1 MDIAKECITAIE
13 DLIEKAH
20 LKNGDIVVVGCSTSE
35 VLGSKIGTNSS
46 PDTAKILFE
55 KEKVEGDEFLALM
68 ENKPLAR
75 MLYDKVEIEEEVPQ
89 EMYQAVAEILAM
101 VYNLNKTK

>member
-20 LKNGDIVVVGCSTSE
+20 LKKGDIVVVGCSTSE
-35 VLGSKIGTNSS
+35 VLGSKIGTNAS

-55 KEKVEGDEFLALM
+55 RILG
-68 ENKPLAR
+68 ENGNSNQKRIRDVSAYGRRNFPRRDRKLDVR
-75 MLYDKVEIEEEVPQ
+75 HVPITCGR
-89 EMYQAVAEILAM
+89 V
-101 VYNLNKTK
+101 